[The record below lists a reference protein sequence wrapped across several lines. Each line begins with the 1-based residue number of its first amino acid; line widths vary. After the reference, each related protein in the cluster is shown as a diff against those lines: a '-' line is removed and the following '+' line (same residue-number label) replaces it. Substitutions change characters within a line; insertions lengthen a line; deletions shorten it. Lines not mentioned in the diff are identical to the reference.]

1 MKYKL
6 GRYSKYIRPITF
18 MYDLFVVLGG
28 SYILLPD
35 LFSLFFIIYITCGW
49 FVTTWLMKFYEVFRF
64 TKIIEVSNKLLRQFV
79 CFILLIFAYLGLQSI
94 STNNQ
99 NVLLYIFTTIVA
111 IGGFK
116 FFIFLGLKYFR
127 RKYSGNNRK
136 ILVLGTDN
144 RTQELIDFFKNK
156 KEYGYQLLHHFEM
169 IDLNAIESFIE
180 NNKVDEIYLSLSNL
194 RQDDLKDVI
203 LLTDNSFINLKYIPT
218 NKDMMTNPNTIQYY
232 GYIPII
238 PEYKTPLEDYFNRTI
253 KRSFD
258 ILFSLLVIICIMS
271 WLYPLVALII
281 KIESKGPVIFKQKR
295 NGLYYKEFDCYK
307 FRSMVVNEQADTHQV
322 VRNDSRI
329 TKFGKFLRKSSI
341 DEMPQFFNVLIG
353 NMSVCGPRPH
363 MLKLT
368 QEYEKQVH
376 RYRLRHFIK
385 PGITGMAQTH
395 GYRGEIISQDDIVN
409 RVKYDIFYI
418 ENWSLLL
425 DIKIIYLTIKNAIKG
440 EQNAY

>member
-1 MKYKL
+1 MKNQL
-6 GRYSKYIRPITF
+6 GRYSKYIRPMTF
-18 MYDLFVVLGG
+18 LYDLMIVLMA
-28 SYILLPD
+28 SYFILPN
-35 LFSLFFIIYITCGW
+35 IVTIPYIVYMGIGW
-49 FVTTWLMKFYEVFRF
+49 FVTTWLMNFYEVYRF
-64 TKIIEVSNKLLRQFV
+64 TKIIEVSNKLLKQSV
-79 CFILLIFAYLGLQSI
+79 CLIFLLFAYIGIGSVQIDKL
-94 STNNQ
+94 
-99 NVLLYIFTTIVA
+99 TIAKYLIIVIIA
-111 IGGFK
+111 ITIFK
-116 FFIFLGLKYFR
+116 FFVFLGLKFFR
-127 RKYSGNNRK
+127 RNYSGNNRK
-136 ILVLGTDN
+136 ILVLGNDN
-144 RTQELIDFFKNK
+144 RTNELVDFFSNK
-156 KEYGYQLLHHFEM
+156 KEYGYQLLHHFKQINLEE
-169 IDLNAIESFIE
+169 IDDFVS
-180 NNKVDEIYLSLSNL
+180 NNKVDEIYLSLAKL
-194 RQDDLKDVI
+194 RQKELKDVI

-218 NKDMMTNPNTIQYY
+218 NKDLMTNPTTIQYY
-232 GYIPII
+232 GFIPII
-238 PEYKTPLEDYFNRTI
+238 PEYKTPLEDYFNRSV
-253 KRSFD
+253 KRIFD
-258 ILFSLLVIICIMS
+258 IIFSLSVIVFVMS
-271 WLYPLVALII
+271 WLYPLIALVI

-322 VRNDSRI
+322 VRNDKRI
-329 TKFGKFLRKSSI
+329 TKFGKFLRKSSL

-368 QEYEKQVH
+368 QEYEQQVH

-395 GYRGEIISQDDIVN
+395 GCRGEITSQDDIVN